1 MTSFLPSV
9 ASLPVPISTVCSK
22 RKKAALLRLGERKTV
37 KKYVLGVSFP
47 PRRRHLF
54 CRNATTLW
62 GNATPCFK
70 EKHYICTMKS
80 IIELLAKEEQAIL
93 IVALFLLIYV
103 VIMINVMV
111 REYRTYLDDYP
122 MYHFSLGDFIRRG
135 RFYICLILGVV
146 FITFVCLVVS
156 LMAISIQ

>member
-1 MTSFLPSV
+1 METKEF
-9 ASLPVPISTVCSK
+9 STKSRVRGDFQARFCEK
-22 RKKAALLRLGERKTV
+22 GRV
-37 KKYVLGVSFP
+37 KFP
-47 PRRRHLF
+47 P
-54 CRNATTLW
+54 TYST
-62 GNATPCFK
+62 
-70 EKHYICTMKS
+70 S
-80 IIELLAKEEQAIL
+80 IIESLAKEEQAIL

-103 VIMINVMV
+103 GIMINVMV

-156 LMAISIQ
+156 LMAISIMAMRR

>member
-1 MTSFLPSV
+1 
-9 ASLPVPISTVCSK
+9 
-22 RKKAALLRLGERKTV
+22 
-37 KKYVLGVSFP
+37 
-47 PRRRHLF
+47 
-54 CRNATTLW
+54 
-62 GNATPCFK
+62 
-70 EKHYICTMKS
+70 MKS
-80 IIELLAKEEQAIL
+80 IIESLAKEEQAIL

-103 VIMINVMV
+103 GIINVMV

-122 MYHFSLGDFIRRG
+122 MCHFSLGDFIRRG

>member
-1 MTSFLPSV
+1 
-9 ASLPVPISTVCSK
+9 
-22 RKKAALLRLGERKTV
+22 
-37 KKYVLGVSFP
+37 
-47 PRRRHLF
+47 
-54 CRNATTLW
+54 
-62 GNATPCFK
+62 
-70 EKHYICTMKS
+70 
-80 IIELLAKEEQAIL
+80 
-93 IVALFLLIYV
+93 
-103 VIMINVMV
+103 MV

>member
-1 MTSFLPSV
+1 M
-9 ASLPVPISTVCSK
+9 
-22 RKKAALLRLGERKTV
+22 
-37 KKYVLGVSFP
+37 
-47 PRRRHLF
+47 
-54 CRNATTLW
+54 W

-80 IIELLAKEEQAIL
+80 IIESLAKEEQAIL

-111 REYRTYLDDYP
+111 EYRTYLDDYP
-122 MYHFSLGDFIRRG
+122 MCHFSLGDFIRKG

-146 FITFVCLVVS
+146 FITFVGLVVS

>member
-1 MTSFLPSV
+1 
-9 ASLPVPISTVCSK
+9 
-22 RKKAALLRLGERKTV
+22 
-37 KKYVLGVSFP
+37 
-47 PRRRHLF
+47 
-54 CRNATTLW
+54 
-62 GNATPCFK
+62 
-70 EKHYICTMKS
+70 MKS
-80 IIELLAKEEQAIL
+80 IIESLAKEEQAIL
-93 IVALFLLIYV
+93 IVFLLIYV

-156 LMAISIQ
+156 LMAISIMAMRR

>member
-1 MTSFLPSV
+1 
-9 ASLPVPISTVCSK
+9 
-22 RKKAALLRLGERKTV
+22 
-37 KKYVLGVSFP
+37 
-47 PRRRHLF
+47 
-54 CRNATTLW
+54 
-62 GNATPCFK
+62 
-70 EKHYICTMKS
+70 MKS
-80 IIELLAKEEQAIL
+80 IIDSFAKEEQAIL

-146 FITFVCLVVS
+146 FITFVGLVVS

>member
-1 MTSFLPSV
+1 
-9 ASLPVPISTVCSK
+9 
-22 RKKAALLRLGERKTV
+22 
-37 KKYVLGVSFP
+37 
-47 PRRRHLF
+47 
-54 CRNATTLW
+54 
-62 GNATPCFK
+62 
-70 EKHYICTMKS
+70 MKS
-80 IIELLAKEEQAIL
+80 IIESLAKEEQAIL

-103 VIMINVMV
+103 GIMINVMV

-156 LMAISIQ
+156 LMAISIMALRR

>member
-1 MTSFLPSV
+1 M
-9 ASLPVPISTVCSK
+9 
-22 RKKAALLRLGERKTV
+22 
-37 KKYVLGVSFP
+37 
-47 PRRRHLF
+47 
-54 CRNATTLW
+54 W

-70 EKHYICTMKS
+70 EKHYLCTMKS
-80 IIELLAKEEQAIL
+80 IIDLLAKEEQAIL

-103 VIMINVMV
+103 GIMINVMV

-122 MYHFSLGDFIRRG
+122 MSHFSLGDFIRRG

>member
-1 MTSFLPSV
+1 MQFFFL
-9 ASLPVPISTVCSK
+9 LPNRSQPYLKVVQ
-22 RKKAALLRLGERKTV
+22 GERN
-37 KKYVLGVSFP
+37 KKKNCIF
-47 PRRRHLF
+47 LF
-54 CRNATTLW
+54 IAL
-62 GNATPCFK
+62 AL
-70 EKHYICTMKS
+70 HYLCTMKS
-80 IIELLAKEEQAIL
+80 IIESLAKEEQAIL

-103 VIMINVMV
+103 GIMINVMV

-122 MYHFSLGDFIRRG
+122 MCHFSLGDFIRRG

>member
-1 MTSFLPSV
+1 
-9 ASLPVPISTVCSK
+9 
-22 RKKAALLRLGERKTV
+22 
-37 KKYVLGVSFP
+37 
-47 PRRRHLF
+47 
-54 CRNATTLW
+54 
-62 GNATPCFK
+62 
-70 EKHYICTMKS
+70 MKS

-103 VIMINVMV
+103 GTMINVMV

-122 MYHFSLGDFIRRG
+122 MCHFSLGDFIRRG

-156 LMAISIQ
+156 LMAISIMAMRR